1 MRPATVRDGFRHA
14 KGCTTI
20 CMEPDATNRTEVS
33 MSGDA
38 LRRQL
43 AHLID
48 GVGAHMPFEEAVADF
63 PDDAINRRPPNVDY
77 TPWHLLEHLRLT
89 QLDILQYVT
98 DPGYEERTWP
108 DDYWPDPAATATR
121 EDFDATVRDFLAD
134 RAALRAL
141 VVDPSRDLL
150 AVIPGTPGHT
160 LLREIRIDAD
170 HNAYHIGEFAILR
183 QVMGTWPKG
192 HE

>member
-1 MRPATVRDGFRHA
+1 MD
-14 KGCTTI
+14 
-20 CMEPDATNRTEVS
+20 M
-33 MSGDA
+33 DA

-43 AHLID
+43 ADLVD

-63 PDDAINRRPPNVDY
+63 PDDGMNRRAPNVDY
-77 TPWHLLEHLRLT
+77 TPWHVLEHLRLT
-89 QLDILQYVT
+89 QVDILRYIT
-98 DPGYEERTWP
+98 DPAYEERSWP
-108 DDYWPDPAATATR
+108 DEYWPDKAATATR
-121 EDFDATVRDFLAD
+121 EEWDATVRDFLAD

-141 VVDPSRDLL
+141 VTDPARDLF

-183 QVMGTWPKG
+183 QVMGTWPAG
-192 HE
+192 HG